1 MGNNMEE
8 QPDKK
13 SSQNFET
20 AKFIGNQHLAEIREI
35 KNHQRNI
42 TFQYILI
49 ALAIAGLT
57 MIEQKDVPIFWIKA
71 IIVAFGLIVM
81 LFILQFQNS
90 LSAFRLR
97 IYNIWAEPYF
107 NYAVE
112 KEFVNVDKNNP
123 EKYVSFWYQ
132 FRYPLIYMLLVIMV
146 MISLLFIL

>member
-1 MGNNMEE
+1 MET
-8 QPDKK
+8 QPDNNASHK
-13 SSQNFET
+13 FEL
-20 AKFIGNQHLAEIREI
+20 AKFIGNQHLTDIREI

-57 MIEQKDVPIFWIKA
+57 KIDQVDECNIGIKA
-71 IIVAFGLIVM
+71 IIVLFGLVVIG
-81 LFILQFQNS
+81 FIWKFQKS
-90 LSAFRLR
+90 LSESRLR
-97 IYNIWAEPYF
+97 INNIWEEPYF

-112 KEFVNVDKNNP
+112 KEFLNVDKKDP

-132 FRYPLIYMLLVIMV
+132 LQYPLVYMLLVIMV